1 MHPIVAFLIT
11 WVVNAVAL
19 WVTAALVP
27 GVRIKRF
34 SGAMWGALA
43 LGFVAFFIKPLVVFF
58 SLPFLLVTLGLFY
71 VVILGFCFWLAGK
84 FVSDFEVDG
93 LFSGF
98 LGALVLG
105 LVNWCMS
112 FFVHAPVWG

>member
-1 MHPIVAFLIT
+1 MHPILAFLIT

-19 WVTAALVP
+19 WVTAAIVP

-43 LGFVAFFIKPLVVFF
+43 LVVFF
-58 SLPFLLVTLGLFY
+58 SLPFLVATLGLFY

-84 FVSDFEVDG
+84 LVADFEVDG
-93 LFSGF
+93 FLSGF

-105 LVNWCMS
+105 VVNWGMS
-112 FFVHAPVWG
+112 FFVHAPAWG